1 MQIIGSVQIVTDV
14 TSVVPT
20 LLSCIALL
28 ILYFCCSFAC
38 FVLAVRMRWGSFAP
52 AGATTG
58 FALWIPTSL

>member
-38 FVLAVRMRWGSFAP
+38 FVLFVRMCLGCFAP
-52 AGATTG
+52 AGATGT
-58 FALWIPTSL
+58 LSLDPASL